1 MESWPVVRLQM
12 LAWGYSRVLTIEIN
26 CVHHGIWRAELPEEQ
41 EWYCCPMCN
50 QAAKV
55 CHIIEGYTRRAI
67 VSEWQLVGKALSAKA
82 RYWLMT
88 GIDDYVEKR
97 SRRHKRLRD
106 EAEHKALRAYKRGQN
121 LGVINTRSAA
131 R

>member
-1 MESWPVVRLQM
+1 
-12 LAWGYSRVLTIEIN
+12 
-26 CVHHGIWRAELPEEQ
+26 
-41 EWYCCPMCN
+41 
-50 QAAKV
+50 
-55 CHIIEGYTRRAI
+55 
-67 VSEWQLVGKALSAKA
+67 
-82 RYWLMT
+82 MT